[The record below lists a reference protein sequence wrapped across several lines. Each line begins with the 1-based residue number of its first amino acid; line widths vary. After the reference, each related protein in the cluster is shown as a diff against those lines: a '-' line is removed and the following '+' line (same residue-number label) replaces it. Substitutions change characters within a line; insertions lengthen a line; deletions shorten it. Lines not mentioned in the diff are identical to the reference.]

1 MIYAECA
8 SPRRDLALAMLG
20 IGHCESATRPR
31 IGHVGHWPLRFTERL
46 QCAMRLRAAGAAS
59 PRPRPGAVRRVL
71 QNDKHQTPQAHERSR
86 TDCHVSAHACH
97 HVRDIRSLF
106 TRRTESEEET
116 GVHALC
122 VAGMTPPCAPDC
134 ETVRTTPPSSPW
146 PASKTKRTFSSP
158 ALLGCS
164 GFMRTTKGLSGDRG
178 ALKCQNGLRFFV
190 SSSRNG
196 SKASKPR
203 HPGKPPPSRT
213 AIRK

>member
-1 MIYAECA
+1 MRNARVRDATSHWPCWALAIA

-20 IGHCESATRPR
+20 IGHCDSPN
-31 IGHVGHWPLRFTERL
+31 GCNV
-46 QCAMRLRAAGAAS
+46 QCACGIPAAA
-59 PRPRPGAVRRVL
+59 PGSGVRRVL

>member
-1 MIYAECA
+1 MFTD
-8 SPRRDLALAMLG
+8 DLCGMR
-20 IGHCESATRPR
+20 ESATRPR
-31 IGHVGHWPLRFTERL
+31 IGHVGHWPLRVRDATSHWPCWALAIAIHRTA
-46 QCAMRLRAAGAAS
+46 AMCNAPAAS